1 MKKIIAELRQI
12 IAVYQPMLKK
22 LNDESISVKPAPD
35 KWSGKEILGHLID
48 SAQNNIRRF
57 VVAQYENKPVI
68 IYKQD
73 DWVRISAY
81 QQYAQPE
88 LIELWRLLNLHICR
102 ILENISPDISQRL
115 CQTNDPEPHPIEW
128 LAADYNKHLL
138 HHLHQVLHLEP
149 VPYP

>member
-115 CQTNDPEPHPIEW
+115 CQTNDPEPHTIEW
-128 LAADYNKHLL
+128 LAGDYNKHLL